1 MSVKERKKG
10 TAQTLFNLGGINSQ
24 ESASQEGSQP
34 HEHQDAT
41 PYNGIMVPAAAGEGR
56 TEETRSNKIQN
67 VGGRAGLHD
76 EGGRPPH
83 RLVNGGRRVISST
96 IIGSGGMPGVARK
109 DTNVN
114 GQTVL
119 HISPPL
125 SLEGSQTG
133 GPRKEREKE
142 RGAGGSEWIRV
153 TKTRRGGGS
162 NVDEGKED
170 TTPPASLSVPNPPI
184 SLPFSDEGE
193 VDEARRASRLEVT
206 QEGQW
211 THTKSIVFL
220 VFVFVFL
227 LFLTPF
233 FSQEGGRRV
242 HQQGITPRKD
252 LLERGGVVL
261 S

>member
-1 MSVKERKKG
+1 M
-10 TAQTLFNLGGINSQ
+10 
-24 ESASQEGSQP
+24 
-34 HEHQDAT
+34 
-41 PYNGIMVPAAAGEGR
+41 
-56 TEETRSNKIQN
+56 
-67 VGGRAGLHD
+67 
-76 EGGRPPH
+76 
-83 RLVNGGRRVISST
+83 ISST

-114 GQTVL
+114 GQTEL
-119 HISPPL
+119 QISPPL

-220 VFVFVFL
+220 V
-227 LFLTPF
+227 LFLF
-233 FSQEGGRRV
+233 FFFFLRHSFHRKAGGESTSK
-242 HQQGITPRKD
+242 G
-252 LLERGGVVL
+252 
-261 S
+261 